1 MVCDHFG
8 LCFLSMTTLFFLF
21 LGISYVFSPFMRTLG
36 ALYFSFA
43 FILMVSESKY
53 DILIWYSWYIF
64 YWIYFCFPW
73 ILWPILC
80 LPFFV
85 LSILEVSFQKKSFLL
100 VTHTWLGHC
109 FISFQMFR
117 PWPLIA
123 SSRLHDH
130 WLYLPK
136 FRGAYIH
143 YIQW

>member
-1 MVCDHFG
+1 MVCDRFG
-8 LCFLSMTTLFFLF
+8 LCFLSMITLFYLF

-130 WLYLPK
+130 WLYLQK

-143 YIQW
+143 YMQW